1 MTNVA
6 KFKENKMWDNIKNI
20 IGASAPVLGT
30 LIGGPA
36 GTAVGTLI
44 SKTLGVDN
52 TPEAIEL
59 ALRNN
64 PDALL
69 RIKELETSKELAIL
83 EAELENKRI
92 DVSSVIDNRKLDN
105 EKDQMF
111 LSDKQSARSRQ
122 VDSEKATGKVDVAL
136 YVIAG
141 VIVVAFFVSILA
153 LIFITLDKQS
163 GTYELLLM
171 LFGALTTKFGT
182 VVDYFFGA
190 SNK

>member
-1 MTNVA
+1 MP
-6 KFKENKMWDNIKNI
+6 KENKMWDNIKEL
-20 IGASAPVLGT
+20 IGTSAPVIGT
-30 LIGGPA
+30 LLGGPA
-36 GTAVGTLI
+36 GGAVGGLI
-44 SKTLGVDN
+44 SKVLGVDN

-59 ALRNN
+59 ALMNN
-64 PDALL
+64 PDALVK
-69 RIKELETSKELAIL
+69 IKELENSKELAIL
-83 EAELENKRI
+83 QAELEHKRI
-92 DVSSVIDNRKLDN
+92 DVGSVIDNRKLDN

-122 VDSEKATGKVDVAL
+122 TDSEKSTGKVDVAL

-190 SNK
+190 SNKE

>member
-1 MTNVA
+1 
-6 KFKENKMWDNIKNI
+6 MWDNIKEL
-20 IGASAPVLGT
+20 IGASAPVIGT
-30 LIGGPA
+30 LLGGPA
-36 GTAVGTLI
+36 GGAVGGLI
-44 SKTLGVDN
+44 SKVLGVDN

-59 ALRNN
+59 ALMNN

-69 RIKELETSKELAIL
+69 KIKELETSKELAIL
-83 EAELENKRI
+83 QAELEHKRI
-92 DVSSVIDNRKLDN
+92 DVGSVIDNRKLDN

-122 VDSEKATGKVDVAL
+122 TDTEKATGKVDVAL

>member
-1 MTNVA
+1 
-6 KFKENKMWDNIKNI
+6 MWDNIKEL
-20 IGASAPVLGT
+20 IGTSAPAIGT
-30 LIGGPA
+30 LLGGPA
-36 GTAVGTLI
+36 GGAVGGLI
-44 SKTLGVDN
+44 SKVLGVNN

-59 ALRNN
+59 ALTNN

-69 RIKELETSKELAIL
+69 KIKELETSKELAIL
-83 EAELENKRI
+83 QAELENKRI
-92 DVSSVIDNRKLDN
+92 DVGSVIDNRKIDN

-136 YVIAG
+136 YAIAG

>member
-1 MTNVA
+1 
-6 KFKENKMWDNIKNI
+6 MWDNIKEL
-20 IGASAPVLGT
+20 IGASAPAIGT
-30 LIGGPA
+30 LLGGPA
-36 GTAVGTLI
+36 GGAVGGLI
-44 SKTLGVDN
+44 SKVLGVNN

-59 ALRNN
+59 ALTNN

-69 RIKELETSKELAIL
+69 KIKELETSKELAIL
-83 EAELENKRI
+83 QAELENKRI
-92 DVSSVIDNRKLDN
+92 DVGSVIDNRKIDN

-136 YVIAG
+136 YAIAG

>member
-1 MTNVA
+1 
-6 KFKENKMWDNIKNI
+6 MWDNIKEL
-20 IGASAPVLGT
+20 IGTSAPVIGT
-30 LIGGPA
+30 LLGGPA
-36 GTAVGTLI
+36 GGAVGGLI
-44 SKTLGVDN
+44 SKVLGVDN

-59 ALRNN
+59 ALMNN
-64 PDALL
+64 PDALVK
-69 RIKELETSKELAIL
+69 IKELETSKELAIL
-83 EAELENKRI
+83 QAELEHKRI
-92 DVSSVIDNRKLDN
+92 DVGSVIDNRKLDN

-190 SNK
+190 SNKE

>member
-1 MTNVA
+1 
-6 KFKENKMWDNIKNI
+6 MWDNIKEL
-20 IGASAPVLGT
+20 IGTSAPVIGT
-30 LIGGPA
+30 LLGGPA
-36 GTAVGTLI
+36 GGAVGGLI
-44 SKTLGVDN
+44 SKVLGVDN

-59 ALRNN
+59 ALMNN

-69 RIKELETSKELAIL
+69 KIKELETSKELAIL
-83 EAELENKRI
+83 QAELEHKRI
-92 DVSSVIDNRKLDN
+92 DVGSVIDNRKLDN

-136 YVIAG
+136 YIIAG

-190 SNK
+190 SNKE

>member
-1 MTNVA
+1 
-6 KFKENKMWDNIKNI
+6 MWDNIKEL
-20 IGASAPVLGT
+20 IGTSAPVIGT
-30 LIGGPA
+30 LLGGPA
-36 GTAVGTLI
+36 GGAVGGLI
-44 SKTLGVDN
+44 GKVLGVDN

-59 ALRNN
+59 ALMNN

-69 RIKELETSKELAIL
+69 KIKELETSKELAIL
-83 EAELENKRI
+83 QAELEHKRI
-92 DVSSVIDNRKLDN
+92 DLGSVIDNRKLDN

-122 VDSEKATGKVDVAL
+122 TDSEKATGKVDVAL

-190 SNK
+190 SNKE

>member
-1 MTNVA
+1 
-6 KFKENKMWDNIKNI
+6 MWDNIKEL
-20 IGASAPVLGT
+20 IGTSAPVIGT
-30 LIGGPA
+30 LLGGPA
-36 GTAVGTLI
+36 GGAVGGLI
-44 SKTLGVDN
+44 SKVLGVDN

-59 ALRNN
+59 ALMNN
-64 PDALL
+64 PDALVK
-69 RIKELETSKELAIL
+69 IKELENSKELAIL
-83 EAELENKRI
+83 QAELEHKRI
-92 DVSSVIDNRKLDN
+92 DVGSVIDNRKLDN

-190 SNK
+190 SNKE

>member
-1 MTNVA
+1 
-6 KFKENKMWDNIKNI
+6 MWDNIKEI
-20 IGASAPVLGT
+20 LGSSAPVIGT
-30 LIGGPA
+30 LLGGPA
-36 GTAVGTLI
+36 GGAVGGLI
-44 SKTLGVDN
+44 SKVLGVDN

-59 ALRNN
+59 ALMNN
-64 PDALL
+64 PDALVK
-69 RIKELETSKELAIL
+69 IKELETSKELAIL
-83 EAELENKRI
+83 QAELENKRI
-92 DVSSVIDNRKLDN
+92 DISSAIDNRKLDN

-122 VDSEKATGKVDVAL
+122 TDSEKATGKVDVAL

>member
-1 MTNVA
+1 
-6 KFKENKMWDNIKNI
+6 MWDNIKEL
-20 IGASAPVLGT
+20 IGTSAPVIGT
-30 LIGGPA
+30 LLGGPA
-36 GTAVGTLI
+36 GGAVGGLI
-44 SKTLGVDN
+44 SKVLGVDN

-59 ALRNN
+59 ALMNN
-64 PDALL
+64 PDALVK
-69 RIKELETSKELAIL
+69 IKELETSKELAIL
-83 EAELENKRI
+83 QAELENKRI
-92 DVSSVIDNRKLDN
+92 DVGSVIDNRKLDN

-122 VDSEKATGKVDVAL
+122 TDSEKATGKVDIAL

-141 VIVVAFFVSILA
+141 VIVLAFFVSILA

>member
-1 MTNVA
+1 
-6 KFKENKMWDNIKNI
+6 MWDNIKEL
-20 IGASAPVLGT
+20 IGTSAPVIGT
-30 LIGGPA
+30 LLGGPA
-36 GTAVGTLI
+36 GGAVGGLI
-44 SKTLGVDN
+44 SKVLGVDN

-59 ALRNN
+59 ALMNN

-69 RIKELETSKELAIL
+69 KIKELETSKELAIL
-83 EAELENKRI
+83 QAELENKRI
-92 DVSSVIDNRKLDN
+92 DVGSVIDNRKLDN

-122 VDSEKATGKVDVAL
+122 TDSEKATGKVDVAL

-182 VVDYFFGA
+182 VVDYFFGS
-190 SNK
+190 SNKE

>member
-1 MTNVA
+1 
-6 KFKENKMWDNIKNI
+6 MWDNIKEL
-20 IGASAPVLGT
+20 IGTSAPAIGT
-30 LIGGPA
+30 LLGGPA
-36 GTAVGTLI
+36 GGAVGGLI
-44 SKTLGVDN
+44 SKVLGVDN

-59 ALRNN
+59 ALTNN

-69 RIKELETSKELAIL
+69 KIKELETSKELAIL
-83 EAELENKRI
+83 QAELENKRI
-92 DVSSVIDNRKLDN
+92 DVGSVIDNRKLDN

-136 YVIAG
+136 YAIAG

>member
-1 MTNVA
+1 
-6 KFKENKMWDNIKNI
+6 MWDNIKEL
-20 IGASAPVLGT
+20 IGTSAPVIGT
-30 LIGGPA
+30 LLGGPA
-36 GTAVGTLI
+36 GGAVGGLI
-44 SKTLGVDN
+44 SKVLGVDN

-59 ALRNN
+59 ALTNN

-69 RIKELETSKELAIL
+69 KIKELETSKELAIL
-83 EAELENKRI
+83 QAELENKRI
-92 DVSSVIDNRKLDN
+92 DVASIIDNRKLDN

-136 YVIAG
+136 YAIAG

>member
-1 MTNVA
+1 
-6 KFKENKMWDNIKNI
+6 MWDNIKEL
-20 IGASAPVLGT
+20 IGTSAPVIGT
-30 LIGGPA
+30 LLGGPA
-36 GTAVGTLI
+36 GGAVGGLI
-44 SKTLGVDN
+44 SKVLGVDN

-59 ALRNN
+59 ALMNN
-64 PDALL
+64 PDALVK
-69 RIKELETSKELAIL
+69 IKELETSKELAIL
-83 EAELENKRI
+83 QAELENKRI
-92 DVSSVIDNRKLDN
+92 DVGSVIDNRKLDN

-122 VDSEKATGKVDVAL
+122 TDSEKATGKVDVAL

-141 VIVVAFFVSILA
+141 VIVLAFFVSILA

-182 VVDYFFGA
+182 VVDYFFGS
-190 SNK
+190 SNQ

>member
-1 MTNVA
+1 
-6 KFKENKMWDNIKNI
+6 MWDNIKEI
-20 IGASAPVLGT
+20 LGSSAPVIGT
-30 LIGGPA
+30 LLGGPA
-36 GTAVGTLI
+36 GGAVGGLI
-44 SKTLGVDN
+44 SKVLGVDN

-59 ALRNN
+59 ALMNN
-64 PDALL
+64 PDALVK
-69 RIKELETSKELAIL
+69 IKELETSKELAIL
-83 EAELENKRI
+83 QAELENKRI
-92 DVSSVIDNRKLDN
+92 DISSVIDNRKLDN

>member
-1 MTNVA
+1 
-6 KFKENKMWDNIKNI
+6 MWDNIKEL
-20 IGASAPVLGT
+20 IGTSAPVIGT
-30 LIGGPA
+30 LLGGPA
-36 GTAVGTLI
+36 GGAVGGLI
-44 SKTLGVDN
+44 GKALGVEN
-52 TPEAIEL
+52 TPEAIE
-59 ALRNN
+59 AELRNN
-64 PDALL
+64 PDALIRL
-69 RIKELETSKELAIL
+69 KELENSKELAIL
-83 EAELENKRI
+83 QAELEHKRI
-92 DVSSVIDNRKLDN
+92 DVGFVIDNRKLDN

-122 VDSEKATGKVDVAL
+122 TDSEKATGKVDVAL

-190 SNK
+190 SNKE

>member
-1 MTNVA
+1 
-6 KFKENKMWDNIKNI
+6 MWDNIKEL
-20 IGASAPVLGT
+20 IGTSAPVIGT
-30 LIGGPA
+30 LLGGPA
-36 GTAVGTLI
+36 GGAVGGLI
-44 SKTLGVDN
+44 GKALGVDN

-59 ALRNN
+59 ALMNN

-69 RIKELETSKELAIL
+69 KIKELETSKELAIL
-83 EAELENKRI
+83 QAELEHKRI
-92 DVSSVIDNRKLDN
+92 DVGSVIDNRKLDN

-122 VDSEKATGKVDVAL
+122 TDSEKATGKVDVAL

>member
-1 MTNVA
+1 
-6 KFKENKMWDNIKNI
+6 MWDNIKEL
-20 IGASAPVLGT
+20 IGTSAPVLGT
-30 LIGGPA
+30 LLGGPA
-36 GTAVGTLI
+36 GGAVGGLI
-44 SKTLGVDN
+44 SKVLGVDN

-59 ALRNN
+59 ALMNN

-69 RIKELETSKELAIL
+69 KIKELETSKELAIL
-83 EAELENKRI
+83 QAELENKRI
-92 DVSSVIDNRKLDN
+92 DVGSVIDNRKLDN

-122 VDSEKATGKVDVAL
+122 TDSEKATGKVDVAL

-141 VIVVAFFVSILA
+141 VIVLAFFVSILA

-182 VVDYFFGA
+182 VVDYFFGS
-190 SNK
+190 SNQNKDK

>member
-1 MTNVA
+1 
-6 KFKENKMWDNIKNI
+6 MWDNIKEL
-20 IGASAPVLGT
+20 IGTSAPVIGT
-30 LIGGPA
+30 LLGGPA
-36 GTAVGTLI
+36 GGAVGGLI
-44 SKTLGVDN
+44 SKVLGVDN

-59 ALRNN
+59 ALMNN

-69 RIKELETSKELAIL
+69 KIKELETSKELAIL
-83 EAELENKRI
+83 QAELENKRI
-92 DVSSVIDNRKLDN
+92 DVGSVIDNRKLDN

-122 VDSEKATGKVDVAL
+122 TDSEKATGKVDVAL

>member
-1 MTNVA
+1 
-6 KFKENKMWDNIKNI
+6 MWDNIKEL
-20 IGASAPVLGT
+20 IGTSAPVIGT
-30 LIGGPA
+30 LLGGPA
-36 GTAVGTLI
+36 GGAVGGLI
-44 SKTLGVDN
+44 SKVLGVDN

-59 ALRNN
+59 ALTNN

-69 RIKELETSKELAIL
+69 KIKELETSKELAIL
-83 EAELENKRI
+83 QAELENKRI
-92 DVSSVIDNRKLDN
+92 DVASVIDNRKLDN

-136 YVIAG
+136 YAIAG
-141 VIVVAFFVSILA
+141 VIVVAFFASILA

-171 LFGALTTKFGT
+171 LFGALATKFGT

>member
-1 MTNVA
+1 
-6 KFKENKMWDNIKNI
+6 MWDNIKEL
-20 IGASAPVLGT
+20 IGTSAPVIGT
-30 LIGGPA
+30 LLGGPA
-36 GTAVGTLI
+36 GGAVGGLI
-44 SKTLGVDN
+44 SKVLGVDN

-59 ALRNN
+59 ALMNN
-64 PDALL
+64 PDALVK
-69 RIKELETSKELAIL
+69 IKELETSKELAIL
-83 EAELENKRI
+83 QAELEHKRI
-92 DVSSVIDNRKLDN
+92 DVGSVIDNRKLDN

-122 VDSEKATGKVDVAL
+122 TDSEKATGKVDVAL

-153 LIFITLDKQS
+153 LIFVTLDKQS

>member
-1 MTNVA
+1 
-6 KFKENKMWDNIKNI
+6 MWDNIKEL
-20 IGASAPVLGT
+20 IGTSAPVIGT
-30 LIGGPA
+30 LLGGPA
-36 GTAVGTLI
+36 GGAVGGLI
-44 SKTLGVDN
+44 SKVLGVDN

-59 ALRNN
+59 ALMNN
-64 PDALL
+64 PDALVK
-69 RIKELETSKELAIL
+69 IKELETSKELAIL
-83 EAELENKRI
+83 QAELENKRI
-92 DVSSVIDNRKLDN
+92 DVGSVIDNRKLDN

-111 LSDKQSARSRQ
+111 LSDKQSARKRQ

>member
-1 MTNVA
+1 
-6 KFKENKMWDNIKNI
+6 MWDNIKEI
-20 IGASAPVLGT
+20 IGTSAPVIGT
-30 LIGGPA
+30 LLGGPA
-36 GTAVGTLI
+36 GGAVGGLI
-44 SKTLGVDN
+44 SKVLGVEN

-59 ALRNN
+59 ALMNN
-64 PDALL
+64 PDALVK
-69 RIKELETSKELAIL
+69 IKELETSKELAIL
-83 EAELENKRI
+83 QAELENKRI
-92 DVSSVIDNRKLDN
+92 DVGSVIDNRKLDN

-111 LSDKQSARSRQ
+111 LADKQSARSRQ
-122 VDSEKATGKVDVAL
+122 TDSEKATGKVDVAL

-141 VIVVAFFVSILA
+141 VIVIAFFASILA

-190 SNK
+190 SNQ

>member
-1 MTNVA
+1 
-6 KFKENKMWDNIKNI
+6 MWDNIKEL
-20 IGASAPVLGT
+20 IGTSAPVIGT
-30 LIGGPA
+30 LLGGPA
-36 GTAVGTLI
+36 GGAVGGLI
-44 SKTLGVDN
+44 SKVLGVDN

-59 ALRNN
+59 ALMNN

-69 RIKELETSKELAIL
+69 KIKELETSKELAIL
-83 EAELENKRI
+83 QAELEHKRI
-92 DVSSVIDNRKLDN
+92 DVGSVIDNRKLDN

-122 VDSEKATGKVDVAL
+122 TDSEKATGKVDVAL

-141 VIVVAFFVSILA
+141 VIVLAFFVSILA

>member
-6 KFKENKMWDNIKNI
+6 KFKENKMWDNIKKI

-83 EAELENKRI
+83 EAEHKARLSAIEDKR
-92 DVSSVIDNRKLDN
+92 VDN

-111 LSDKQSARSRQ
+111 LADKQSARSRQ
-122 VDSEKATGKVDVAL
+122 VESEKSTGKQDKAL
-136 YVIAG
+136 YVIAAI
-141 VIVVAFFVSILA
+141 IVASFFISIVS
-153 LIFITLDKQS
+153 LIFITLEKDS

-182 VVDYFFGA
+182 VVDYFFGS
-190 SNK
+190 SNQK

>member
-1 MTNVA
+1 
-6 KFKENKMWDNIKNI
+6 MWDNIKEL
-20 IGASAPVLGT
+20 IGTSAPVIGT
-30 LIGGPA
+30 LLGGPA
-36 GTAVGTLI
+36 GGAVGGLI
-44 SKTLGVDN
+44 SKVLGVDN

-59 ALRNN
+59 ALMNN
-64 PDALL
+64 PDALVK
-69 RIKELETSKELAIL
+69 IKELETSKELAIL
-83 EAELENKRI
+83 QAELENKRI
-92 DVSSVIDNRKLDN
+92 DISSVIDNRKLDN

>member
-1 MTNVA
+1 
-6 KFKENKMWDNIKNI
+6 MWDNIKEL
-20 IGASAPVLGT
+20 IGTSAPVLGT
-30 LIGGPA
+30 LLGGPA
-36 GTAVGTLI
+36 GGAVGGLI
-44 SKTLGVDN
+44 SKVLGVDN

-59 ALRNN
+59 ALMNN

-69 RIKELETSKELAIL
+69 KIKELETSKELAIL
-83 EAELENKRI
+83 QAELENKRI
-92 DVSSVIDNRKLDN
+92 DISSVIDNRKLDN

-122 VDSEKATGKVDVAL
+122 TDSEKATGKVDVAL

>member
-1 MTNVA
+1 
-6 KFKENKMWDNIKNI
+6 MWDNIKEL
-20 IGASAPVLGT
+20 IGTSAPVIGT
-30 LIGGPA
+30 LLGGPA
-36 GTAVGTLI
+36 GGAVGGLI
-44 SKTLGVDN
+44 SKVLGVDN

-59 ALRNN
+59 ALMNN
-64 PDALL
+64 PDALVK
-69 RIKELETSKELAIL
+69 IKELETSKELAIL
-83 EAELENKRI
+83 QAELENKRI
-92 DVSSVIDNRKLDN
+92 DVGSVIDNRKLDN

-122 VDSEKATGKVDVAL
+122 IDSEKATGKVDVAL
-136 YVIAG
+136 YAIAG

>member
-1 MTNVA
+1 
-6 KFKENKMWDNIKNI
+6 MWDNIKEL
-20 IGASAPVLGT
+20 IGTSAPVIGT
-30 LIGGPA
+30 LLGGPA
-36 GTAVGTLI
+36 GGAVGGLI
-44 SKTLGVDN
+44 SKVLGVDN

-59 ALRNN
+59 ALMNN

-69 RIKELETSKELAIL
+69 KIKELETSKELAIL
-83 EAELENKRI
+83 QAELENKRI
-92 DVSSVIDNRKLDN
+92 DVGSVIDNRKLDN

-122 VDSEKATGKVDVAL
+122 TDSEKATGKVDVAL

-141 VIVVAFFVSILA
+141 VIVLAFFASILA

>member
-1 MTNVA
+1 
-6 KFKENKMWDNIKNI
+6 MWDNIKEL
-20 IGASAPVLGT
+20 IGTSAPVIGT
-30 LIGGPA
+30 LLGGPA
-36 GTAVGTLI
+36 GGAVGGLI
-44 SKTLGVDN
+44 SKVLGVDN

-59 ALRNN
+59 ALMNN

-69 RIKELETSKELAIL
+69 KIKELETSKELAIL
-83 EAELENKRI
+83 QAELEHKRI
-92 DVSSVIDNRKLDN
+92 DVGSVIENRKLDN

-111 LSDKQSARSRQ
+111 LNDKQSARSRQ

-190 SNK
+190 SNKE

>member
-1 MTNVA
+1 
-6 KFKENKMWDNIKNI
+6 MWDNIKEL
-20 IGASAPVLGT
+20 IGTSAPVIGT
-30 LIGGPA
+30 LLGGPA
-36 GTAVGTLI
+36 GGAVGGLI
-44 SKTLGVDN
+44 SKVLGVDN

-59 ALRNN
+59 ALTNN

-69 RIKELETSKELAIL
+69 KIKELETSKELAIL
-83 EAELENKRI
+83 QAELENKRI
-92 DVSSVIDNRKLDN
+92 DVASAIDNRKLDN

-136 YVIAG
+136 YAIAG

>member
-1 MTNVA
+1 
-6 KFKENKMWDNIKNI
+6 MWDNIKEL
-20 IGASAPVLGT
+20 IGTSAPVLGT
-30 LIGGPA
+30 LLGGPA
-36 GTAVGTLI
+36 GGAVGGLI
-44 SKTLGVDN
+44 SKVLGVDN

-59 ALRNN
+59 ALMNN

-69 RIKELETSKELAIL
+69 KIKELETSKELAIL
-83 EAELENKRI
+83 QAELEHKRI
-92 DVSSVIDNRKLDN
+92 DVGSVIDNRKLDN

-122 VDSEKATGKVDVAL
+122 TDSEKATGKVDVAL

>member
-1 MTNVA
+1 
-6 KFKENKMWDNIKNI
+6 MWDNIKEL
-20 IGASAPVLGT
+20 IGTSAPVIGT
-30 LIGGPA
+30 LLGGPA
-36 GTAVGTLI
+36 GGAVGGLI
-44 SKTLGVDN
+44 SKVLGVDN

-59 ALRNN
+59 ALMNN

-69 RIKELETSKELAIL
+69 KIKELETSKELAIL
-83 EAELENKRI
+83 QAELEHKRI
-92 DVSSVIDNRKLDN
+92 DVGSIIDNRKLDN

-122 VDSEKATGKVDVAL
+122 TDSEKATGKVDVAL

-141 VIVVAFFVSILA
+141 VIVIAFFVSILA

-190 SNK
+190 SNKE

>member
-1 MTNVA
+1 
-6 KFKENKMWDNIKNI
+6 MWDNIKEL
-20 IGASAPVLGT
+20 IGTSAPVIGT
-30 LIGGPA
+30 LLGGPA
-36 GTAVGTLI
+36 GGAVGGLI
-44 SKTLGVDN
+44 SKVLGVDN

-59 ALRNN
+59 ALMNN
-64 PDALL
+64 PDALVK
-69 RIKELETSKELAIL
+69 IKELETSKELAIL
-83 EAELENKRI
+83 QAELENKRI
-92 DVSSVIDNRKLDN
+92 DVGSVIDNRKLDN

-136 YVIAG
+136 YIIAG

>member
-1 MTNVA
+1 
-6 KFKENKMWDNIKNI
+6 MWDNIKEL
-20 IGASAPVLGT
+20 IGTSAPVIGT
-30 LIGGPA
+30 LLGGPA
-36 GTAVGTLI
+36 GGAVGGLI
-44 SKTLGVDN
+44 SKVLGVDN

-59 ALRNN
+59 ALMNN
-64 PDALL
+64 PDALVK
-69 RIKELETSKELAIL
+69 IKELETSKELAIL
-83 EAELENKRI
+83 QAELENKRI
-92 DVSSVIDNRKLDN
+92 DVGSVIDNRKLDN

-122 VDSEKATGKVDVAL
+122 TDSEKATGKQNTLL
-136 YVIAG
+136 YVLACS
-141 VIVVAFFVSILA
+141 IVVAFFASILA

>member
-1 MTNVA
+1 
-6 KFKENKMWDNIKNI
+6 MWDNIKEL
-20 IGASAPVLGT
+20 IGTSAPVIGT
-30 LIGGPA
+30 LLGGPA
-36 GTAVGTLI
+36 GGAVGGLI
-44 SKTLGVDN
+44 SKALGVEN

-59 ALRNN
+59 ALTNN
-64 PDALL
+64 PDALVK
-69 RIKELETSKELAIL
+69 IKELETSKELAIL
-83 EAELENKRI
+83 QAELERKRI
-92 DVSSVIDNRKLDN
+92 DVDSVINNRKLDN

-111 LSDKQSARSRQ
+111 LADKQSARSRQ
-122 VDSEKATGKVDVAL
+122 VESEKATGEVDVAL

>member
-1 MTNVA
+1 
-6 KFKENKMWDNIKNI
+6 MWDNIKEL
-20 IGASAPVLGT
+20 IGTSAPVIGT
-30 LIGGPA
+30 LLGGPA
-36 GTAVGTLI
+36 GGAVGGLI
-44 SKTLGVDN
+44 SKVLGVDN

-59 ALRNN
+59 ALMNN
-64 PDALL
+64 PDALVK
-69 RIKELETSKELAIL
+69 IKELETSKELAIL
-83 EAELENKRI
+83 QAELENKRI
-92 DVSSVIDNRKLDN
+92 DVGSVIDNRKLDN

-141 VIVVAFFVSILA
+141 VIVLAFFASILA